1 MELVKKH
8 GIDYAEVVMVGNKND
23 LKNQRMISKE
33 DGIKMAG
40 FYGVK
45 FMETSV
51 RRNHNIAKMVTK
63 MVEIICSRLKDRNFY
78 A

>member
-8 GIDYAEVVMVGNKND
+8 GIDYAEVVMVGNKSD
-23 LKNQRMISKE
+23 LTDQRKISKE
-33 DGIKMAG
+33 DGIKMAD
-40 FYGVK
+40 FYGAK

-51 RRNHNIAKMVTK
+51 RRNHNIAKMVNR
-63 MVEIICSRLKDRNFY
+63 MVEIICSRLRDRNFY